1 MQTDQTQ
8 KHGSPKASHISWVDA
23 PYMDTFLAWKQRC
36 KDQIDATRD
45 SRGRFTNY
53 LMRTQW
59 AAYRQGVRDALPDKA
74 PGHVIGAM
82 ISQGVRP
89 EWVSDVYNEMRKAL
103 IDGEPK

>member
-8 KHGSPKASHISWVDA
+8 KHGSTKASHISWV
-23 PYMDTFLAWKQRC
+23 
-36 KDQIDATRD
+36 DATRD

-74 PGHVIGAM
+74 PRHVIDAM
-82 ISQGVRP
+82 ISKGVRP
-89 EWVSDVYNEMRKAL
+89 EWASDVYNEMRKAL
-103 IDGEPK
+103 IDGELRQ